1 MEQIELRLKELG
13 IQLVEVPKPLGS
25 YLPCVQT
32 GNLLFLSGILPFQNG
47 AILHFG
53 KVGEAVTLQQAQ
65 EDARQA
71 AVNMLSIVK
80 AHIGDLDR
88 IKRCVKV
95 NGFVASAP
103 NFYDQPKVINGC
115 SDLLVEVFGDNGRH
129 ARTAVGVSLLP
140 LNASVEI
147 DFVLEV
153 DETDIHKG

>member
-1 MEQIELRLKELG
+1 MQQIESRLKELG
-13 IQLVEVPKPLGS
+13 IQLVELPKPLGS

-47 AILHFG
+47 AILHPG
-53 KVGEAVTLQQAQ
+53 KVGETVTLQQAQ
-65 EDARQA
+65 EDARQV

-80 AHIGDLDR
+80 AHVGDLDR

-95 NGFVASAP
+95 NGFVASAS

-147 DFVLEV
+147 DFVLEI
-153 DETDIHKG
+153 DNKG